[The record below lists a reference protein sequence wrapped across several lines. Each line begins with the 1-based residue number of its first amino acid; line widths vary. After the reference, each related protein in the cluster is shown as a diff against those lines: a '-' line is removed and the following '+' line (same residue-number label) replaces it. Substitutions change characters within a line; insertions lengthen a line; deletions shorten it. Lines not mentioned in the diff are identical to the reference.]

1 MSDPERPDNLREMDE
16 DLVAVREALADLRRD
31 IRRRLD
37 SRAAPEAPEADSGES
52 GSRWLELFAALRA
65 QISNLGMSERSA
77 EIDAFGMAPES
88 LQRMAPLLD
97 FLVDHY
103 WRVGLR
109 GVEHLPEKGPCLLVA
124 NHSGLLPWD
133 GLVLAHL
140 LGRSLGLHQRPRFF
154 VADWL
159 MTLPFAMPALTR
171 LGAVR
176 ACRENAEWLL
186 RNEGYAIIFP
196 EGAKGSTK
204 VFRERYQLQRFGRGG
219 VVRVALETGAPLVPV
234 GVVGAEESHPIL
246 FKSTRAGKPL
256 GVPFLPITP
265 TFPWLGP
272 LGAVP
277 LPTKWVVRVGEPLE
291 LPESGREEARNELLI
306 SRLNEEL
313 RQKIQDLV
321 HEALDARESVW
332 S

>member
-1 MSDPERPDNLREMDE
+1 
-16 DLVAVREALADLRRD
+16 LRRD

-37 SRAAPEAPEADSGES
+37 SRSPEVSPTDGVAPASQ
-52 GSRWLELFAALRA
+52 RWLDLFAALRA
-65 QISNLGMSERSA
+65 QLANLGMSERGGEVDS
-77 EIDAFGMAPES
+77 FGMDPDS
-88 LQRMAPLLD
+88 LHRMAPLFN

-103 WRVGLR
+103 WRVALHGA
-109 GVEHLPEKGPCLLVA
+109 ENLPKKGPCLLVA

-140 LGRSLGLHQRPRFF
+140 LGRRLALEERPRFF

-186 RNEGYAIIFP
+186 RNERYAIVFP
-196 EGAKGSTK
+196 EGAKGATK

-219 VVRVALETGAPLVPV
+219 VVRLALETGAPLVPI

-246 FKSTRAGKPL
+246 FKSARAGNAL
-256 GVPFLPITP
+256 GIPFVPVTP
-265 TFPWLGP
+265 TFPLLGP
-272 LGAVP
+272 LGAIP
-277 LPTKWVVRVGEPLE
+277 LPTKWVVRVGEPLD
-291 LPESGREEARNELLI
+291 LRENEPDASRNELLI
-306 SRLNEEL
+306 SRLTEEL

-321 HEALDARESVW
+321 HEGLEARESVW

>member
-1 MSDPERPDNLREMDE
+1 MNDAERPD
-16 DLVAVREALADLRRD
+16 DLSDLDDDLDAVRDALADLRQD
-31 IRRRLD
+31 IRRRLGRRVVVEASED
-37 SRAAPEAPEADSGES
+37 APGEAS
-52 GSRWLELFAALRA
+52 SRWLELFAALRA
-65 QISNLGMSERSA
+65 QIANLGMSERSG
-77 EIDAFGMAPES
+77 EVDAFGMAPES

-109 GVEHLPEKGPCLLVA
+109 GVEQLPEKGPCLLVA

-140 LGRSLGLHQRPRFF
+140 LGRGLDSHQRPRFF
-154 VADWL
+154 VPDWL
-159 MTLPFAMPALTR
+159 MTLPFAMPTLTR

-186 RNEGYAIIFP
+186 RNERYVIVFP

-204 VFRERYQLQRFGRGG
+204 VFRERYQVQRFGRGG
-219 VVRVALETGAPLVPV
+219 VVRLALETGAPIIPI

-246 FKSTRAGKPL
+246 FKSARAGRAL
-256 GVPFLPITP
+256 GVPFLPVTP
-265 TFPWLGP
+265 TFPLLGP
-272 LGAVP
+272 LGALP
-277 LPTKWVVRVGEPLE
+277 LPTKWVVRIGEPLA
-291 LPESGREEARNELLI
+291 LPDSSPEAARNELLI